1 MRNIDWKEV
10 SITVLRGSLVT
21 IKWTAE
27 MTTVLLK
34 KLINLCRRGIEY
46 LDRKKAPVVAGGSGE
61 AVKEQ
66 DSRVTPLTK
75 PELGGENNCYESRVA
90 KAISDMDKVMY
101 HRPKAPPELYNEGSI
116 PPLR

>member
-10 SITVLRGSLVT
+10 SITALRGSLIS

-46 LDRKKAPVVAGGSGE
+46 LDKKKAPVVAGGSGE
-61 AVKEQ
+61 ATKEQ
-66 DSRVTPLTK
+66 DSRVTPLAK
-75 PELGGENNCYESRVA
+75 PMPKGEKSSKNGEFYIDDSIIDEEFSMC
-90 KAISDMDKVMY
+90 
-101 HRPKAPPELYNEGSI
+101 PKAPPELYNEGSI